1 MTWKNLREFVAFLE
15 EKGDLQRV
23 RTRISPRLEITELA
37 LRSVRADG
45 PALLLESVEGS
56 QWPILI
62 NLLASERRIAW
73 ALGGEKLDEPVQKI
87 ENLLRLKPPQ
97 GIGGM
102 LLNPGKTI
110 DELQKLRAL
119 FPKTVSRGPCQANET
134 DEIDLGRLPILTC
147 WPKDGGPTI
156 TFPLVITKNPETGE
170 EHTGVYRLQ
179 KYGKDTLGMH
189 WQVHRIGAENHRRYM
204 RRGEEMPVAVVLGA
218 DPTTLFSGV
227 APVPEGLSKFAF
239 SGLMGGKPVETVK
252 CKTVDLEV
260 PAEAEIV
267 LEGHVKPGETQVEG
281 PFGDHT
287 GFYSAPESFPVMH
300 VTHMTWRENPIYLAT
315 VTGKPPTEDAVI
327 GQAITRLFLPIIKMI
342 LPEVVDLELPMD
354 GLLINVAVVSIRKSY
369 PDHARKVMHALWGLG
384 QMMFVRYIVVVD
396 HDVNPRDM
404 KEVLY
409 RVGLQ
414 ADPKEDLEL
423 VRGPVDQLS
432 ISNRLENVGG
442 KVGIDATRKWPE
454 EGYSR
459 EWPEE
464 ARMEKAVVSRVDD
477 ILREE
482 PQLAKVLKRGA

>member
-1 MTWKNLREFVAFLE
+1 
-15 EKGDLQRV
+15 
-23 RTRISPRLEITELA
+23 
-37 LRSVRADG
+37 
-45 PALLLESVEGS
+45 
-56 QWPILI
+56 
-62 NLLASERRIAW
+62 
-73 ALGGEKLDEPVQKI
+73 
-87 ENLLRLKPPQ
+87 
-97 GIGGM
+97 
-102 LLNPGKTI
+102 
-110 DELQKLRAL
+110 
-119 FPKTVSRGPCQANET
+119 
-134 DEIDLGRLPILTC
+134 
-147 WPKDGGPTI
+147 
-156 TFPLVITKNPETGE
+156 
-170 EHTGVYRLQ
+170 
-179 KYGKDTLGMH
+179 
-189 WQVHRIGAENHRRYM
+189 M